1 MKRSLPLL
9 VVGMM
14 LAVILA
20 QCAPTP
26 TPSPAPPPAAQPT
39 ATAPAPAA
47 APSPTAAPARKFV
60 IYHVPKAV
68 GIDYF
73 KSANQGME
81 EAAKELG
88 DVELHYEGSIN
99 ASAEEQIKVLED
111 IITKKPDAL
120 IVSANDPQALV
131 PVLKRAME
139 AGITVVTY
147 DADVLPEARIFFIN
161 QATFEGIGKALIDEA
176 AKQVGPEAKIAII
189 STFPTAPNQSRWVE
203 EMKKYMAQA
212 YPKMQLVDIRYG
224 EDDQAKSRQQA
235 TDLIAAHPDVQFLI
249 VPTSVGCPG
258 VADALEAAGK
268 VGQIKMTCLATPNG
282 MRAYVKRGTL
292 EAFYLWNVVDLGYLA
307 MYVTHGLLT
316 GEIKPT
322 DKVVKAGRL
331 GEREVGPDNVILLGP
346 PFRFDKD
353 NIDQFNF

>member
-1 MKRSLPLL
+1 MKRHMTAMVWLL
-9 VVGMM
+9 VATLV
-14 LAVILA
+14 LAA
-20 QCAPTP
+20 CGGGTQGPQN
-26 TPSPAPPPAAQPT
+26 SED
-39 ATAPAPAA
+39 AA
-47 APSPTAAPARKFV
+47 ATQPGEEAQKFI
-60 IYHVPKAV
+60 IYHVPKAM

-88 DVELHYEGSIN
+88 DVELHYEGPIN

-131 PVLKRAME
+131 PVLKRAMQ
-139 AGITVVTY
+139 AGIKVVTY
-147 DADVLPEARIFFIN
+147 DADVLPEARTFFVN
-161 QATFEGIGKALIDEA
+161 QATFEDIGKALIDEA
-176 AKQVGPEAKIAII
+176 AKQAGEDAKIAIV
-189 STFPTAPNQSRWVE
+189 STSPTAPNQSRWVE
-203 EMKKYMAQA
+203 EMKKHMAA
-212 YPKMQLVDIRYG
+212 TYPNMKLLDIRYG

-235 TDLIAAHPDVQFLI
+235 NDLINAYPDLEFII

-258 VADALEAAGK
+258 VADAIEAAGK
-268 VGQIKMTCLATPNG
+268 AGQIKMTCLATPNG
-282 MRAYVKRGTL
+282 MRPYVKRGTV

-307 MYVTHGLLT
+307 MHVTHGLLT
-316 GEIKPT
+316 GEIQESDT
-322 DKVVKAGRL
+322 KVNAGRL
-331 GEREVGPDNVILLGP
+331 GEREVGTDGVIRLGP

>member
-1 MKRSLPLL
+1 MKRRPLTLLIVGL
-9 VVGMM
+9 V
-14 LAVILA
+14 LALILA
-20 QCAPTP
+20 QCAPAP
-26 TPSPAPPPAAQPT
+26 TPSPTPAAQPPDT
-39 ATAPAPAA
+39 APAA
-47 APSPTAAPARKFV
+47 APSPTAAPAKKFV

-73 KSANQGME
+73 KSAHQGME
-81 EAAKELG
+81 EAAKEFG

-131 PVLKRAME
+131 PVLKRARE

-147 DADVLPEARIFFIN
+147 DADVLPEARVFFIN

-235 TDLIAAHPDVQFLI
+235 TDLIAAYPEVQFLI

-322 DKVVKAGRL
+322 DKTVKAGRL

-346 PFRFDKD
+346 PFRFDEN

>member
-1 MKRSLPLL
+1 MKRPLSFL
-9 VVGMM
+9 ILW
-14 LAVILA
+14 LALALILA

-26 TPSPAPPPAAQPT
+26 TPSPTPLPAAQPT
-39 ATAPAPAA
+39 VTIPAPAPT
-47 APSPTAAPARKFV
+47 PTSAPAKKFV
-60 IYHVPKAV
+60 VYHVPKAA
-68 GIDYF
+68 GIEYF
-73 KSANQGME
+73 KSAHQGME
-81 EAAKELG
+81 EVAKEFG
-88 DVELHYEGSIN
+88 DVELHYEGPIN
-99 ASAEEQIKVLED
+99 ATAEEQIKVLED
-111 IITKKPDAL
+111 IITKRPDAL

-161 QATFEGIGKALIDEA
+161 QATFEGVAKALIDEA

-189 STFPTAPNQSRWVE
+189 SSYPTAPNQKRWIE
-203 EMKKYMAQA
+203 EMQKYMAQV

-224 EDDQAKSRQQA
+224 EEDQSKSRQQ
-235 TDLIAAHPDVQFLI
+235 TLDLIAAHPEVQFIIAPVSTGL
-249 VPTSVGCPG
+249 PG
-258 VADALEAAGK
+258 AADALEAAGK
-268 VGQIKMTCLATPNG
+268 VGKVKLTGLSLPNV
-282 MRAYVKRGTL
+282 MRPYIKRGTL

-346 PFRFDKD
+346 PFRFDKN